1 MSLVSLAGV
10 RFMTVNLM
18 GEIAGP
24 AGGETYTAL
33 GCASWSLGHYGPS
46 R

>member
-18 GEIAGP
+18 GEATGP
-24 AGGETYTAL
+24 AGGKTYAVI

>member
-1 MSLVSLAGV
+1 MSPVSSTGV

-18 GEIAGP
+18 EKATGP
-24 AGGETYTAL
+24 VGGVTYTVF
-33 GCASWSLGHYGPS
+33 GYASWSLGPYRPS